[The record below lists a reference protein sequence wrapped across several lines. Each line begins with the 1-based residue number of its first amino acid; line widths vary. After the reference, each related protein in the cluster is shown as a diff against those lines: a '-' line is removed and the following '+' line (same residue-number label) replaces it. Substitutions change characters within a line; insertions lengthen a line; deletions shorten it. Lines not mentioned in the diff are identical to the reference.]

1 MNKDTYIK
9 PLIEQRADPYVY
21 KHIDGYYYFTASVP
35 TYDYIELRRANTIEE
50 LPSASTAA
58 VWRRHE
64 SGPMSEH
71 IWAPEIHFL
80 DNKWYIY
87 FAAGEKEDIWKIR
100 PYVLECSGNDPMVDP
115 WIEKGMMQKA
125 DNDPYSFTDFSLDAT
140 VFEHKGKRFFIWA
153 QKVGGEK
160 GISNLYIAE
169 MESPI
174 KLKTVQVLLTTPDY
188 NWERVDFWV
197 NEGPAVIK
205 RNGRIFVT
213 FSASA
218 TGACYCMGLL
228 EASEDADLLDPQAW
242 KKSRYPVFATTPERN
257 IFGPGHNSFTVSEE
271 GEDLMIYHARPYE
284 KIVGNPLYDYNRHAM
299 VMKLKWNNDGTP
311 NFSLD

>member
-1 MNKDTYIK
+1 MDKTNYIK

-21 KHIDGYYYFTASVP
+21 KHTDGYYYFTASVP
-35 TYDYIELRRANTIEE
+35 TYDYIELRRSKTVEGLAIAETV
-50 LPSASTAA
+50 S
-58 VWRRHE
+58 VWKRHE

-80 DNKWYIY
+80 DDKWYIY
-87 FAAGEKEDIWKIR
+87 FAAGEKENIWEIR
-100 PYVLECSGNDPMVDP
+100 PYVLECTGSDPLTDT

-125 DNDPYSFTDFSLDAT
+125 ENDPYSFTDFSLDAT
-140 VFEHKGKRFFIWA
+140 VFEHKGIRYFVWA

-188 NWERVDFWV
+188 DWERVDFWV

-205 RNGRIFVT
+205 RNGKIFIT

-228 EASEDADLLDPQAW
+228 EASEDADLLDPREW
-242 KKSRYPVFATTPERN
+242 KKSRYPVFVTNPEKN
-257 IFGPGHNSFTVSEE
+257 IYGPGHNSFTVSED

-299 VMKLKWNNDGTP
+299 VMKLKWNEDGTP
-311 NFSLD
+311 LFSLD